1 MHRKLP
7 LILWTLVVV
16 AGLAVLAIRLTG
28 RRPATP
34 DSLSPEVATAPQ
46 TIRVPWKHLPHI
58 SRFRLTDQTGRE
70 FDSAD
75 YAGRPMVVS
84 FFFTSCPTICRDLNK
99 TIAGLRDQFKNEDL
113 LFVSFTVDPEND
125 TPEVL
130 ARYAA
135 DFDADPR
142 QWVFLTGQPYQVRQ
156 IGEHEFRVVVDKD
169 THTDNILL
177 VDRWGRYRDRF
188 TWDDP
193 AELKRFAAVAKDVL
207 AEQEPPLELTIETR
221 NLMAGVDSPDWKTVP
236 WIRDFQ
242 ATDSQE
248 RPFYSRD
255 LTGQVWIGSLF
266 FTSCPS
272 ICVHQNEYLA
282 GLQSRLKNHPAM
294 IISLTTDPQNDTPA
308 VLREYAHR
316 MGANPDVWKFITAG
330 DPLLTRRIAAEFFGA
345 SAGPEHHSSML
356 FVVDRW
362 GNVRGQF
369 DWQQP
374 HHEIEMLDLID
385 RLNAETRPPARFEKV
400 VGSES
405 ADESDPADESTSADE
420 ESDDAQER
428 P

>member
-7 LILWTLVVV
+7 VILWTMVVL
-16 AGLAVLAIRLTG
+16 AGLGVLMIRLAG
-28 RRPATP
+28 QRKPAQT
-34 DSLSPEVATAPQ
+34 DVASGESVAKPQ
-46 TIRVPWKHLPHI
+46 TIEVPWKHLPHV
-58 SRFRLTDQTGRE
+58 SRFQLTDQTGQK

-75 YAGRPMVVS
+75 HAGRPMVVS
-84 FFFTSCPTICRDLNK
+84 FFFTSCPTICRDLNE
-99 TIAGLRDQFKNEDL
+99 TIAGLRDQFKNEEL
-113 LFVSFTVDPEND
+113 LFVSFTVDPDND
-125 TPEVL
+125 APEVL

-142 QWVFLTGQPYQVRQ
+142 QWVFLTGQLYQVRQ
-156 IGEHEFRVVVDKD
+156 IGEQEFRVVVDKD
-169 THTDNILL
+169 THTDSILL

-188 TWDDP
+188 DWDDP

-207 AEQEPPLELTIETR
+207 AEQEPPLDRVIETR
-221 NLMAGVDSPDWKTVP
+221 NLLAGVDTPDWKTVP
-236 WIRDFQ
+236 WIRDFH
-242 ATDSQE
+242 AVDSEGQ
-248 RPFYSRD
+248 PFYSRD

-272 ICVHQNEYLA
+272 VCVRQNEYLA
-282 GLQSRLKNHPAM
+282 GLQSRLKDHPALIVSM
-294 IISLTTDPQNDTPA
+294 TTDPQYDTPT

-316 MGANPDVWKFITAG
+316 MGANSDQWKFITAG

-345 SAGPEHHSSML
+345 SAGPDHHSSKL

-362 GNVRGQF
+362 GNVRGEF

-385 RLNAETRPPARFEKV
+385 QLNAETRPPARFKKV
-400 VGSES
+400 VGS
-405 ADESDPADESTSADE
+405 DPADDE
-420 ESDDAQER
+420 TGDDQDQ